1 MKPPGW
7 RPAELGGFDGPKA
20 RDRATH
26 LKFDTLAP
34 RAVNAYVAV
43 QFALLVG
50 MTSYFLFLQHTLSS
64 IVQWCLAGLI
74 IWWVMNMGIALE
86 GKRWGLWSEIGRT
99 GALLALLPVLGLGPS
114 LLVPTMTIG
123 VLTVGWLLWLL
134 SSTNRPTPPPVA

>member
-1 MKPPGW
+1 MDIRW
-7 RPAELGGFDGPKA
+7 M
-20 RDRATH
+20 
-26 LKFDTLAP
+26 
-34 RAVNAYVAV
+34 
-43 QFALLVG
+43 LV
-50 MTSYFLFLQHTLSS
+50 SS
-64 IVQWCLAGLI
+64 QVVI